1 MIQRQLKCTIE
12 SLCQSRRPMG
22 TRQHCQ
28 RPLQSVPTI
37 RGQQG
42 WVDYALLL
50 GLSSAALSHGK
61 CPLFSAF
68 VSKAACFS
76 TFLFLRF

>member
-1 MIQRQLKCTIE
+1 VT
-12 SLCQSRRPMG
+12 
-22 TRQHCQ
+22 
-28 RPLQSVPTI
+28 TI

-42 WVDYALLL
+42 WVGYALLL
-50 GLSSAALSHGK
+50 WLSSAALSNGK

-76 TFLFLRF
+76 KFLYLRF